1 MPSGGD
7 NARVAWVLDLDG
19 AVWLSGE
26 VIPGSAEAVRGLRE
40 AGHKVV
46 FVTNNSSAYV
56 RDQEAKLAAIGIEA
70 EGDVMTSAL
79 AAASVLEPGTSAVV
93 CGGAGVREALE
104 QRGVRPLTEGPADAV
119 VVGFHQD
126 FDYERLRVAHHAVH
140 HGARLVGTNDD
151 PTLPSSDGPVPGAG
165 AILAAVATAA
175 GVEPEVAGKPYAP
188 MVDLVRAA
196 VGEGDHVVVGDRPST
211 DGRLARNLGARFCLV
226 FSGATSPD
234 DLPADPEPDAVAD
247 DLASLVNAELGT
259 Q

>member
-1 MPSGGD
+1 M
-7 NARVAWVLDLDG
+7 AWVIDLDG

-26 VIPGSAEAVRGLRE
+26 VIPGSPEAVRRLRQ
-40 AGHKVV
+40 AGQKVV

-104 QRGVRPLTEGPADAV
+104 QRGVRALTEGPADAV
-119 VVGFHQD
+119 VVGFHHE

-151 PTLPSSDGPVPGAG
+151 PTLPGPDGPLPGTG
-165 AILAAVATAA
+165 ALLAAVATAA
-175 GVEPEVAGKPYAP
+175 GIEPEVAGKPYTP

-226 FSGATSPD
+226 FSGTTSPD
-234 DLPADPEPDAVAD
+234 DLPSDPEPDAVAD
-247 DLASLVNAELGT
+247 DLASLVDAELRA